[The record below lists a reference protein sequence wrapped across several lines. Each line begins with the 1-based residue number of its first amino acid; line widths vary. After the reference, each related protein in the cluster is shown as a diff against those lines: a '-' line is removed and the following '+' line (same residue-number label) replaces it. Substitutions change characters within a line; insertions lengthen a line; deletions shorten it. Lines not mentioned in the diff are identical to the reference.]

1 MFARVT
7 TVYLPD
13 AASSTEILRVHERLY
28 ASLKKLRGFRDY
40 IALVNRKSGEAK
52 GIILWE
58 SEDAMSVHNESIIT
72 LLSRIGVELNTTPQN
87 IEDYDVAFHT

>member
-13 AASSTEILRVHERLY
+13 AANSAEILRVHERLY

-52 GIILWE
+52 CIILWE
-58 SEDAMSVHNESIIT
+58 SKDALAIHNESITT
-72 LLSRIGVELNTTPQN
+72 LLSRIGVDLNTTPQT